1 MRISDRSNFAHKAEH
16 SVDMDT
22 GAVVA
27 VTFQEAHLA
36 TPPR

>member
-1 MRISDRSNFAHKAEH
+1 MRTSNPNFAHKAEH
-16 SVDMDT
+16 AVDPDT

-27 VTFQEAHLA
+27 VTLQEAHLA